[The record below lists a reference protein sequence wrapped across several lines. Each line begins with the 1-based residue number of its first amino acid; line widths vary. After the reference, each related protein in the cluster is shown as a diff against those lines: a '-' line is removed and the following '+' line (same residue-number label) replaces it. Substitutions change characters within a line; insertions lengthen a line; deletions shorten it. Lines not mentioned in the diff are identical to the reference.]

1 MAQLFM
7 VVMIINYQFVI
18 YLIFC
23 DSVWV
28 SFDHLSSLSIN
39 YILRIPQRRAFLPG
53 LSVFLISPRMVA
65 IVTDEKRA
73 VLIIWLVFSL
83 CLRDSEK
90 RFSMFHHSVLF
101 FCLCHTVSSLERLR
115 ASAAWHTE
123 DAEDTSPLLERNP
136 AQLVTKSPRTAA
148 FAGPCP
154 EVFVQRNCVSW
165 LSCSHVL
172 VACSNDINMS
182 FMAST
187 WYACIH
193 YIHLNYLS
201 LHTVVYTYYYM
212 SIISHNILIYFNKC
226 LGMLLDTLSWRH
238 SGDFR
243 SRSAGKLMRL
253 ARRHTKP
260 LFSGSA
266 AVFPDDNL
274 G

>member
-7 VVMIINYQFVI
+7 VVMIINCQFI
-18 YLIFC
+18 ILLIFC
-23 DSVWV
+23 ECVWV

-39 YILRIPQRRAFLPG
+39 YILRIPQRRALLPG

-101 FCLCHTVSSLERLR
+101 FVCATQSAPWKDS
-115 ASAAWHTE
+115 AGAAWQHTE

-136 AQLVTKSPRTAA
+136 AQLVTKSPLTAA

-182 FMAST
+182 FMAYT

-212 SIISHNILIYFNKC
+212 SIISHNILIYKC

-253 ARRHTKP
+253 ARRLTKP
-260 LFSGSA
+260 PFSGSA